1 MMTTQNTKPDFT
13 GQHLFVGIDVSKN
26 SWKVCILTQH
36 VEHKTFTQPP
46 KPEVLTSYLQRHFPG
61 ARYHCAYEAGYCGF
75 WIHDQLTT
83 LGVECMVVNPADVP
97 TINKERTHKT
107 DPVDARKLARALR
120 NGELMPLYVPNRA
133 ALEDRSLI
141 RTRHSLVRKQ
151 TRCKNQIKGLLNF
164 YGIPLPQE
172 PSTANWSKRF
182 LVWLEQL
189 SMQSGSGTHAL
200 KALIQELKYLRQM
213 IADTTKQ
220 IRSLA
225 NEPPYCS
232 YTVHLI
238 TIPGVSSL
246 AAMILLTE
254 LVTLSRFRTLDQLS
268 SYVGLVPGE
277 YSSGDRE
284 IITGISP
291 RRNPFLRGL
300 IIECAWV
307 AVRKDPALVLAFN
320 KLCTRM
326 PKHQAIIRIA
336 HKLLNRIRFVL
347 KHQTAYVPAIVQ

>member
-1 MMTTQNTKPDFT
+1 
-13 GQHLFVGIDVSKN
+13 
-26 SWKVCILTQH
+26 
-36 VEHKTFTQPP
+36 
-46 KPEVLTSYLQRHFPG
+46 
-61 ARYHCAYEAGYCGF
+61 
-75 WIHDQLTT
+75 
-83 LGVECMVVNPADVP
+83 VVNPADVP
-97 TINKERTHKT
+97 SIHKERTFKT
-107 DPVDARKLARALR
+107 DRIDARKLARALR
-120 NGELMPLYVPNRA
+120 NGELTPVYVPNRA
-133 ALEDRSLI
+133 ALEDRSLV
-141 RTRHSLVRKQ
+141 RTRYSLVRKQ
-151 TRCKNQIKGLLNF
+151 TRCKNQIKGLLSF

-172 PSTANWSKRF
+172 PSTVNWSKRF
-182 LVWLEQL
+182 ILWLEQL
-189 SMQSGSGTHAL
+189 TLQSPNGTLAL

-213 IADTTKQ
+213 IAESTKQ
-220 IRSLA
+220 IRALA

-232 YTVHLI
+232 YTVFLI
-238 TIPGVSSL
+238 TIPGISTL

-254 LVTLSRFRTLDQLS
+254 LITLSRFRTLDHLS

-277 YSSGDRE
+277 YSSGERE
-284 IITGISP
+284 ITTGISP

-347 KHQTAYVPAIVQ
+347 KHQTSYVPAVV

>member
-1 MMTTQNTKPDFT
+1 MMTTQITKPDFT
-13 GQHLFVGIDVSKN
+13 GQELFVGIDVAKN

-36 VEHKTFTQPP
+36 VEHRTFTQPP
-46 KPEVLTSYLQRHFPG
+46 KPEVLVGYLQRHFPG
-61 ARYHCAYEAGYCGF
+61 AHYHCAYEAGYCGF
-75 WIHDQLTT
+75 WIHDGLKA
-83 LGVECMVVNPADVP
+83 LGVDCIVVNPADVP
-97 TINKERTHKT
+97 SIHKERTFKT
-107 DPVDARKLARALR
+107 DRIDARKLARALR
-120 NGELMPLYVPNRA
+120 NGELTPVYVPNRA
-133 ALEDRSLI
+133 ALEDRSLV
-141 RTRHSLVRKQ
+141 RTRYSLVRKQ
-151 TRCKNQIKGLLNF
+151 TRCKNQIKGLLSF

-172 PSTANWSKRF
+172 PSTVNWSKRF
-182 LVWLEQL
+182 ILWLEQL
-189 SMQSGSGTHAL
+189 TLQSPNGTLAL

-213 IADTTKQ
+213 IAESTKQ
-220 IRSLA
+220 IRALA

-232 YTVHLI
+232 YTVFLI
-238 TIPGVSSL
+238 TIPGISTL

-254 LVTLSRFRTLDQLS
+254 LITLSRFRTLDHLS

-277 YSSGDRE
+277 YSSGERE
-284 IITGISP
+284 ITTGISP

-347 KHQTAYVPAIVQ
+347 KHQTSYVPAVV